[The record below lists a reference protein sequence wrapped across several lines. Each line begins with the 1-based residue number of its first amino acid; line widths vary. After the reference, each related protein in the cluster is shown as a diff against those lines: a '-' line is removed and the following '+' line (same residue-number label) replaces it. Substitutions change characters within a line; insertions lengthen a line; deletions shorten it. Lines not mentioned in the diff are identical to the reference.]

1 MKKHVIIL
9 THGWTGSSAFAA
21 LLGEAGYWHGDN
33 TFKKPDYD
41 TYENIKLVEL
51 NDQLLNELNY
61 AGDREHEIIS
71 SETLDDL
78 TRKAATLDLTPYR
91 EFLENCQQHKPWIW
105 KDPRLAL
112 TIRIWAKL
120 LPLEEVAFIIL
131 TRDSE
136 QAWITSNLRRHIQ
149 SYAFTQH
156 YNVAITDSLKKFL
169 NENNQDYIEF
179 EFEDLQLTPED
190 TIAKLNKFLNIQLT
204 MDNLRSVYKFSLY
217 KKSKGL
223 KDKMLAWLIYL
234 KNYRYR
240 YDIPNQK
247 QKNN

>member
-1 MKKHVIIL
+1 MKKNVIIL

-51 NDQLLNELNY
+51 NNQLLTELNF

-71 SETLDDL
+71 SEIVDELA
-78 TRKAATLDLTPYR
+78 RKAAALDLTPYR
-91 EFLENCQQHKPWIW
+91 AFLENCQQHKPWIW

-120 LPLEEVAFIIL
+120 LPMEEVAFIIL

-156 YNVAITDSLKKFL
+156 YNAAITDNLKKFL
-169 NENNQDYIEF
+169 NENQQDFIEF

-190 TIAKLNKFLNIQLT
+190 TIAKLNNFLNIDLT
-204 MDNLRSVYKFSLY
+204 MDNLRSVYKFPLY

-223 KDKMLAWLIYL
+223 KDKLLAWLIYL

-240 YDIPNQK
+240 YDIPDQK

>member
-1 MKKHVIIL
+1 MNKNVIIL

-21 LLGEAGYWHGDN
+21 LLGKAGYWHGDN

-51 NDQLLNELNY
+51 NDQLLNKLNY

-78 TRKAATLDLTPYR
+78 ARKAATLDLTPYR

-156 YNVAITDSLKKFL
+156 YNVAITGSLKKFL
-169 NENNQDYIEF
+169 RENNQDYIEF
-179 EFEDLQLTPED
+179 EFEDLQLAPED
-190 TIAKLNKFLNIQLT
+190 TITKLNKFLNIQLT
-204 MDNLRSVYKFSLY
+204 MDDLRSVYKFPLY

-223 KDKMLAWLIYL
+223 KDKLLAWLIYL

-247 QKNN
+247 PKNN